1 MKRSPLAPLLFSHI
15 TAIHR
20 LQRDWHHREFTIVTY
35 LSHSRRGIAKLQ
47 LESKA
52 KASEKNVKK
61 TVFEASNGAITH
73 TQKSSKF
80 SMNLVQKNDNKMAV
94 ETHVLQKVNCLLN
107 VALQLE
113 DGHSN
118 LGKEKELVKQDL
130 QAQDTGM
137 ACST

>member
-1 MKRSPLAPLLFSHI
+1 
-15 TAIHR
+15 
-20 LQRDWHHREFTIVTY
+20 
-35 LSHSRRGIAKLQ
+35 
-47 LESKA
+47 
-52 KASEKNVKK
+52 
-61 TVFEASNGAITH
+61 
-73 TQKSSKF
+73 
-80 SMNLVQKNDNKMAV
+80 MNLVQKNDNKMAV

-118 LGKEKELVKQDL
+118 YGKEKELVKQDL